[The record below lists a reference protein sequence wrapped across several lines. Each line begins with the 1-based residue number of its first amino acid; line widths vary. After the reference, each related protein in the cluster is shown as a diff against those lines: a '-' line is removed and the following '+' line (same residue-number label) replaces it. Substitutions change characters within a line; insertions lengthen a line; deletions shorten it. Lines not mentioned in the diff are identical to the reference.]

1 MFPLTEL
8 NHILRLKEVKKRE
21 RAWMLEF
28 NLQNLILV
36 LGVLVFLV
44 NVIVEVT
51 KNIYPLDKMHTNYY
65 VTILSIVLTVL
76 SYFMYLSY
84 SGTKFVWYYLVT
96 AIILGFLVA
105 YIAMLGWEKLIKL
118 WQQSKKGE

>member
-1 MFPLTEL
+1 
-8 NHILRLKEVKKRE
+8 
-21 RAWMLEF
+21 MLEF

-36 LGVLVFLV
+36 MGILVFLV

-76 SYFMYLSY
+76 SYFMYLGY

>member
-1 MFPLTEL
+1 M
-8 NHILRLKEVKKRE
+8 
-21 RAWMLEF
+21 WMIQF
-28 NLQNLILV
+28 NLQNIILV
-36 LGVLVFLV
+36 MGILVFLV

-76 SYFMYLSY
+76 SYFMYISY
-84 SGTKFVWYYLVT
+84 AGIQFVWYYLVA
-96 AIILGFLVA
+96 AIMLGFLVA
-105 YIAMLGWEKLIKL
+105 YIAMLGWDKLIKL

>member
-1 MFPLTEL
+1 MIQL
-8 NHILRLKEVKKRE
+8 N
-21 RAWMLEF
+21 LETI
-28 NLQNLILV
+28 ILV
-36 LGVLVFLV
+36 MGILVFLV

-51 KNIYPLDKMHTNYY
+51 KNIYPLDQMHTNYY
-65 VTILSIVLTVL
+65 VTVLSIVLTVI

-84 SGTKFVWYYLVT
+84 SGSTFIWYYP
-96 AIILGFLVA
+96 IIAVVVGFLVA